1 MKFIEFMPWL
11 KALSVLSLI
20 CCFTLTV
27 TAENYY
33 PSEIGN
39 TWVLLSTDGSEQI
52 TYALETPENNNTDGL
67 VALKITSEVIGS
79 DVTKTD
85 TYLVTIGNNGDIV
98 LHQSVTDQGV
108 LGTAEVTYDP
118 PVTFFPA
125 ELPLGQTWQII
136 SETELSVAGPLTSTS
151 TITVVA
157 IEDVETPAGVF
168 KDCVKLE
175 IKQRD
180 VTTFGILRKT
190 SYQWLGPD
198 IGPVKYLSN
207 QNIAYELQ
215 SYNLI
220 EPTVEDAP
228 STEITEPAKLTTD
241 VNGDAIVNIQD
252 LVLVASNFGKTG
264 QHAADVNNDGIVN
277 IQDLVLVA
285 GALGMMAE

>member
-1 MKFIEFMPWL
+1 MKFTKFMPWL
-11 KALSVLSLI
+11 KVFSVLSLI
-20 CCFTLTV
+20 CCFTLTA

-39 TWVLLSTDGSEQI
+39 TWVLLSADGSEQI
-52 TYALETPENNNTDGL
+52 TYALEAPENNNIDGL
-67 VALKITSEVIGS
+67 VELKITSEVIGADS
-79 DVTKTD
+79 TSTD
-85 TYLVTIGNNGDIV
+85 TYSVTVNDGDIL

-108 LGTAEVTYDP
+108 LGIAEVTYDP

-136 SETELSVAGPLTSTS
+136 SETELKIAGRLTSTS

-157 IEDVETPAGVF
+157 IEDVETAAGVF

-207 QNIAYELQ
+207 QDIAYALQ

-220 EPTVEDAP
+220 EPISEDTP
-228 STEITEPAKLTTD
+228 PTEITEPTKLTAD
-241 VNGDAIVNIQD
+241 VNGDATVNIQD

-264 QHAADVNNDGIVN
+264 QNAADVNNDGIVN

-285 GALGMMAE
+285 GAFGITEE

>member
-1 MKFIEFMPWL
+1 M
-11 KALSVLSLI
+11 LSVLSLI

-39 TWVLLSTDGSEQI
+39 TWVLLSTDGSEKI
-52 TYALETPENNNTDGL
+52 TYALEAPENNNIDGL
-67 VALKITSEVIGS
+67 VELKITSEVIGADS
-79 DVTKTD
+79 TSTD
-85 TYLVTIGNNGDIV
+85 TYSVTVNDGDIL

-108 LGTAEVTYDP
+108 LGVAEVTYDP
-118 PVTFFPA
+118 PVIFFPA

-136 SETELSVAGPLTSTS
+136 SETELKIAGALTSTS

-168 KDCVKLE
+168 KGCVKLE

-180 VTTFGILRKT
+180 VTTFGVLRKT

-198 IGPVKYLSN
+198 IRPVKYLNN
-207 QNIAYELQ
+207 QDIAYELQ

-220 EPTVEDAP
+220 ESISEDTP
-228 STEITEPAKLTTD
+228 PTEITEPTKLTAD

-264 QHAADVNNDGIVN
+264 QNAADVNNDGIVN

-285 GALGMMAE
+285 GAFGMTEE